1 MLIWRGEQTV
11 PEVWNRWAAAGSIS
25 DLRAAT
31 EATLGVCLFI
41 ELIKDLHYT
50 LHLSDEC
57 KAVNHQAQLRIIFS
71 LLTEEWLWSSAH
83 LTFLRKCFIF
93 KKMFVSL
100 CGPRNLCDITVPE
113 NQVVFIQTSCSVT
126 SALYSFSCR
135 GLSVRCIQAP
145 SEMLK
150 SCAKKR
156 HPHVQLLNYGNK
168 TK

>member
-1 MLIWRGEQTV
+1 MSGCREHLWPESGDWSDSGRLLIH
-11 PEVWNRWAAAGSIS
+11 WAYKRPS
-25 DLRAAT
+25 
-31 EATLGVCLFI
+31 
-41 ELIKDLHYT
+41 

-71 LLTEEWLWSSAH
+71 LLTEEWLWPPAH

-113 NQVVFIQTSCSVT
+113 NQVVFIQIGCSVT

-150 SCAKKR
+150 SCAKKTT
-156 HPHVQLLNYGNK
+156 PTCTAFKLWK
-168 TK
+168 